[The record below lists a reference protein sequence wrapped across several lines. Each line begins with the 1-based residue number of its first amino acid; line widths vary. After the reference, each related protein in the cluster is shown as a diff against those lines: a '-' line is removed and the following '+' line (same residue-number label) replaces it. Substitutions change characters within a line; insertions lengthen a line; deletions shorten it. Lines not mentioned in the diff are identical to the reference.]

1 MKTRK
6 ELTVML
12 AVVVCVSVL
21 GLWNASGIAA
31 KDRIVEIHPDVSIG
45 SYPGQAPHVIG
56 AYERLMDR
64 YMAMVQ
70 GNMKTMATDVD
81 SVEKKLDSIETKV
94 DELGK
99 QLSRIEKALNIEP
112 PAGSE
117 RPASDKKNEIFRQF
131 ENKP

>member
-6 ELTVML
+6 KLAVIL
-12 AVVVCVSVL
+12 AVVVCGSVL
-21 GLWNASGIAA
+21 GLWHTTGVAA
-31 KDRIVEIHPDVSIG
+31 RDRVVEIHPDVSIG

-70 GNMKTMATDVD
+70 GNMKTMATDVG

-94 DELGK
+94 DKLAE

-112 PAGSE
+112 PAGTAE
-117 RPASDKKNEIFRQF
+117 PASSKKDEIFRQF